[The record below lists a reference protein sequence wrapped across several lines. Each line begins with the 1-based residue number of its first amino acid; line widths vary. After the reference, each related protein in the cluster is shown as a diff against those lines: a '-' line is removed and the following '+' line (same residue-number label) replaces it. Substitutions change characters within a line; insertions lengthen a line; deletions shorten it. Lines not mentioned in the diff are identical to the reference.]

1 MFQLSRLATRA
12 VSGQSQTL
20 VRTLSTTPA
29 RLDQNHAI
37 FTNEDPVKN
46 PERDLVNFPRRKR
59 LTEPSKVRH
68 HWIPEEW
75 FTFFH
80 EKTGVTGPYM
90 FAASVGTFLVSKE
103 IWVLE
108 HEFYCGLGI
117 AIVLGGIIKSQG
129 PAMSAYLDKE
139 VDADELKLKSI
150 RQDEIDRCKAALAEE
165 ENSQWMA
172 TSYQEL
178 MQAKKENVGLQL
190 EIEYRSRLSE
200 AYKQVKRRLDYQLA
214 TANVLR
220 SAEQRHMVQWIIDN
234 VRKSITAKQ
243 EADALKAC
251 VADLKALAK

>member
-1 MFQLSRLATRA
+1 MFQLSRLVARA
-12 VSGQSQTL
+12 ASGQSQIL
-20 VRTLSTTPA
+20 VRTLSTTSA
-29 RLDQNHAI
+29 RLDQSAPI
-37 FTNEDPVKN
+37 FANEKG
-46 PERDLVNFPRRKR
+46 PERDLVNFPRRQR
-59 LTEPSKVRH
+59 PIYPDKVRH
-68 HWIPEEW
+68 LWIPEEW

-90 FAASVGTFLVSKE
+90 FTAAVGTFLVSKE

-108 HEFYCGLGI
+108 HEFYCGVALW
-117 AIVLGGIIKSQG
+117 IVLAGLVKGVGKDV
-129 PAMSAYLDKE
+129 SAFLDKE
-139 VDADELKLKSI
+139 VDAQEAELKSI
-150 RQDEIDRCKAALAEE
+150 RQNEIDRCKAALTEE
-165 ENSQWMA
+165 ENGQWMA

-178 MQAKKENVGLQL
+178 MAAKKENVGMQL
-190 EIEYRSRLSE
+190 EIEYRTRLNE

-220 SAEQRHMVQWIIDN
+220 AAEQKHMVQWIIDN

>member
-1 MFQLSRLATRA
+1 MFQISKLAARA
-12 VSGQSQTL
+12 VSGQSQFL

-29 RLDQNHAI
+29 RLDMNAPV
-37 FTNEDPVKN
+37 FANEKG
-46 PERDLVNFPRRKR
+46 PERDHVNFPRRKCQDHGG
-59 LTEPSKVRH
+59 PVRH
-68 HWIPEEW
+68 LWIPEEW

-80 EKTGVTGPYM
+80 EKTGVTGPYA
-90 FAASVGTFLVSKE
+90 FGTGIITFLVSKE

-108 HEFYCGLGI
+108 HEFYCGVGLFICLAGL
-117 AIVLGGIIKSQG
+117 VGKVG
-129 PAMSAYLDKE
+129 PGVSAWLDKG
-139 VDADELKLKSI
+139 VDEEENILKSI
-150 RQDEIDRCKAALAEE
+150 RQDEIDRVKAAIAEE

-172 TSYQEL
+172 TSYEEL

-190 EIEYRSRLSE
+190 EIEYRSRLNE

-220 SAEQRHMVQWIIDN
+220 AAEQKHMVQWIIDN

-243 EADALKAC
+243 ESDALKAC

>member
-1 MFQLSRLATRA
+1 MFQLTRLAA
-12 VSGQSQTL
+12 KAASGKSQVL
-20 VRTLSTTPA
+20 VRTLATTPA
-29 RLDQNHAI
+29 RLDMNHPI
-37 FTNEDPVKN
+37 FANEKG

-59 LTEPSKVRH
+59 AIYPDKVRH

-75 FTFFH
+75 FTAFH

-90 FAASVGTFLVSKE
+90 FATAVGTFVISKE
-103 IWVLE
+103 LWVLE
-108 HEFYCGLGI
+108 HEFYCGVGLV
-117 AIVLGGIIKSQG
+117 IVLGALVKNVG
-129 PAMSAYLDKE
+129 PSISAQIDKR
-139 VDADELKLKSI
+139 VDDDEARLKAV
-150 RQDEIDRCKAALAEE
+150 RGDEIDRCKAAIAEE
-165 ENSQWMA
+165 ENGQWMA

-220 SAEQRHMVQWIIDN
+220 AAEQRHMVQWIIDN

-243 EADALKAC
+243 EGDALKAC